1 MEKKNDNKYEF
12 LEEFRKSLPIYQYHD
27 ELLKVVKENL
37 FCIVTGDTGSGKT
50 TQIPQYL
57 IESLTKNDFNFE
69 SLKQTISINNIN
81 NNDDIIEPN
90 KVQKQKLEDLKKELL
105 QLKANKLLQQKNQT
119 EDEKKI
125 QLNNFD
131 NKNKFDVNDLVDNL
145 NDNEDRDNYD
155 ALKLYGD
162 ELRDEAFYNYINEE
176 EKHANKQVKDLKID
190 PSTDI
195 ITTNAQLQPDK
206 LIDKKD
212 SPLAENINKSTESKI
227 DTNNLNAEKLKN
239 IDNNKSNIEKN
250 TITNNLNKENN
261 SILTTTILPSKL
273 TNKINSKS
281 AARVVITQPRRVAA
295 IQMAKRVS
303 YEKGFKLGEEIGYS
317 IRFEDYSSDKT
328 LIKYVTDGI
337 LVRECLS
344 DQNLSKYN
352 VIILD
357 EAHERSL
364 YTDILFALCKK
375 AVLNRNGN
383 LRLIVTSATLDTK
396 QFSKYFKDCP
406 VFSIHGRCYPV
417 DKIYYASRME
427 KRVENS
433 VKTAIRIHLHEGPG
447 HILAFLTGFEECEQA
462 CKICFQ
468 KLQELESKGKKV
480 PPMIIMPLYGAQNTD
495 EQSTV
500 FEKAP
505 ENCRKLI
512 FSTNIA
518 ETSLT
523 VDGIAYVIDCG
534 YVKQKIF
541 NPRTSMDSLTIIPI
555 SKVQAVQRA
564 GRAGR
569 TGPGKCIRLYT
580 EQFFETQMPKI
591 TVPEIL
597 RVNLSSTILTLK
609 SMGIENV
616 LEFDFMERPEKES
629 ILEALKIL
637 YFLQAI
643 DKDGKITKLGQEM
656 AKFPI
661 DCCFSRVLIASKF
674 FGIMDEICTLVSL
687 ISTENVWF
695 NVNKYDEDRR
705 ANFDLKKS
713 EFIDKHSDHMG
724 LLNIYKEWEFHNFQ
738 EDWCKANF
746 LHFRALKQS
755 RNIKEQIKQYMDKV
769 KFEDCE
775 KYFNQKSINILIK
788 EVDKNR
794 ELDDYE
800 KINVLVRMSLCQGFF
815 MNAAR
820 KLPLANEG
828 LSFMKII
835 DGSVVQLD
843 ANSAIALKDTRP
855 DLVLFTELGGSNTK
869 ALMKQV
875 SVIELKWISDLVG
888 LIKNVDVFRLR
899 GKRDSPQNSLL
910 IKNYRENIVNNID
923 LATLL
928 KRPYVNKSEFEEDD
942 GRQDEIVKIE
952 EAQKLKS
959 RADEAKE
966 RYLQRKT
973 NRNKSS

>member
-1 MEKKNDNKYEF
+1 MEKKNDNKYEY

-57 IESLTKNDFNFE
+57 IESLTKNDLKFE
-69 SLKQTISINNIN
+69 NIKQTIPINNIN
-81 NNDDIIEPN
+81 IIAECDRIIN
-90 KVQKQKLEDLKKELL
+90 KEKSKLEDLKKDLL
-105 QLKANKLLQQKNQT
+105 ELKAKKLIQQKNQT
-119 EDEKKI
+119 EEPNENSNKKNEI
-125 QLNNFD
+125 NFNLED
-131 NKNKFDVNDLVDNL
+131 DLHE
-145 NDNEDRDNYD
+145 NEHIDNYD

-162 ELRDEAFYNYINEE
+162 DLRDEALDNFLKEE
-176 EKHANKQVKDLKID
+176 EAHANKQKKDLKID

-195 ITTNAQLQPDK
+195 ITTNADLQPDK
-206 LIDKKD
+206 LIEKKD
-212 SPLAENINKSTESKI
+212 SPTINTLDNNNKNNIINTNEESNNKNNIEIPKEKSKLKSKI
-227 DTNNLNAEKLKN
+227 NAKLA
-239 IDNNKSNIEKN
+239 
-250 TITNNLNKENN
+250 
-261 SILTTTILPSKL
+261 P
-273 TNKINSKS
+273 
-281 AARVVITQPRRVAA
+281 RVVITQPRRVAA

-303 YEKGFKLGEEIGYS
+303 FEKRFKLGEEIGYS
-317 IRFEDYSSDKT
+317 IRFEDFSSETT
-328 LIKYVTDGI
+328 LVKYVTDGI

-344 DQNLSKYN
+344 DQNLSKYS

-375 AVLNRNGN
+375 AVLNRKGD
-383 LRLIVTSATLDTK
+383 LRLIITSATLDTK
-396 QFSKYFKDCP
+396 QFSKYFNDCP
-406 VFSIHGRCYPV
+406 VFTIHGRCYPV
-417 DKIYYASRME
+417 DKIYYTSRME

-433 VKTAIRIHLHEGPG
+433 VKIAIRIHLHEGPG

-462 CKICFQ
+462 CKMCFQ

-495 EQSTV
+495 EQATV

-609 SMGIENV
+609 SMGIDDV
-616 LEFDFMERPEKES
+616 LEFDFMEKPEKES

-643 DKDGKITKLGQEM
+643 DKEGLITKLGQEM

-674 FGIMDEICTLVSL
+674 FAIMDEICTLVSL
-687 ISTENVWF
+687 ISCENVWF

-705 ANFDLKKS
+705 ANFDRKKS
-713 EFIDKHSDHMG
+713 EFIDKQSDHMG
-724 LLNIYKEWEFHNFQ
+724 LLNIYKEWEFNGFQ

-746 LHFRALKQS
+746 LHFRALKQA
-755 RNIKEQIKQYMDKV
+755 RNIKEQIKQYMEKV
-769 KFEDCE
+769 KFQDCE
-775 KYFNQKSINILIK
+775 RFFNQKTINSLIK

-794 ELDDYE
+794 KIDDYE
-800 KINVLVRMSLCQGFF
+800 KINALVRMSLCQGFF

-843 ANSAIALKDTRP
+843 SNSAIALKDTRP
-855 DLVLFTELGGSNTK
+855 DLVLFTELGGSNSK

-899 GKRDSPQNSLL
+899 GKRHSPQNSLL
-910 IKNYRENIVNNID
+910 VKNYRESLENDLD
-923 LATLL
+923 LAALL
-928 KRPYVNKSEFEEDD
+928 KRPQAKSEFEEDE
-942 GRQDEIVKIE
+942 GAVDEAVRVE
-952 EAQKLKS
+952 ESLKLRS